1 VCVYE
6 SKKTRWATQ
15 EDVGSTTST
24 RTLKVLKET
33 NQTKSPVP
41 LDPMPK
47 LREGVR
53 PLSERKRK
61 KKGKKKRREQVRPL
75 QSVPQL
81 QEEVGLCSQTATLE
95 QQMKHS

>member
-1 VCVYE
+1 MKA
-6 SKKTRWATQ
+6 KKQGGRRRK
-15 EDVGSTTST
+15 TSGA
-24 RTLKVLKET
+24 RRAQGQLKVLKET
-33 NQTKSPVP
+33 NQTKTPVP